1 MFSRPFFVWCLF
13 FLAFFSLVSARTIKP
28 GDVLEI
34 NVAGNEALSKKVEVN
49 ENGTVDYPLLQ
60 DRTLTGL
67 TVREV
72 MDVLTLAVAKI
83 ETSNLVVVN
92 LLSEYKL
99 KVNVLG
105 QVKKPGM
112 VLVNKGASLQEVLLL
127 ADAYTEYA
135 DLGNIKVIR
144 KDKSFDEAI
153 NVDMEKFLSQGDPAA
168 LPSVENGDTYIVLKA
183 KQSKTVKV
191 LGAVRTPG
199 FYQTSP
205 NANLFD
211 MIQVAG
217 GQLETADLTKV
228 RHITTIDGKRTD
240 TVVDLREFWEDLG
253 ATERIP
259 KVQEGDMI
267 IVYKKTITWSVFM
280 DYIRD
285 AVSLFTVYLLIQ
297 GYTNK

>member
-1 MFSRPFFVWCLF
+1 MKA
-13 FLAFFSLVSARTIKP
+13 FLASLFVLSLFACASARSIKP

-34 NVAGNEALSKKVEVN
+34 SVAGNEALSKKVEVG

-60 DRTLTGL
+60 DRPITGL
-67 TVREV
+67 SVREV
-72 MDVLTLAVAKI
+72 MDMLTLAVAKI
-83 ETSNLVVVN
+83 EPSNLVVVN

-99 KVNVLG
+99 KVSVLG

-112 VLVNKGASLQEVLLL
+112 VLVNKGATLQEVLLAAEANPDL
-127 ADAYTEYA
+127 ADFTS
-135 DLGNIKVIR
+135 IKLIR
-144 KDKSFDEAI
+144 KDKGFDDALT
-153 NVDMEKFLSQGDPAA
+153 VDLEKFLATGDPSV
-168 LPSVENGDTYIVLKA
+168 LPAVESGDTYVVLKA

-191 LGAVRTPG
+191 LGAVRSPG
-199 FYQTSP
+199 FYAAAP

-217 GQLETADLTKV
+217 GQMENADLTKV

-240 TVVDLREFWEDLG
+240 TVTDLREFWEDLG

-259 KVQEGDMI
+259 KVVEGDMI

-297 GYTNK
+297 SYSNK